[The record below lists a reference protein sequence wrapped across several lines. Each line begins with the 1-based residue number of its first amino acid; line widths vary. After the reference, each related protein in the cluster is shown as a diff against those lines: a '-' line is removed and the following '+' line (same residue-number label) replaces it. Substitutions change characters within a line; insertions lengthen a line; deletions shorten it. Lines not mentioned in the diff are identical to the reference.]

1 MNSSMAQ
8 LHFYVPEEE
17 EKRLREQ
24 ARQAGMPLSR
34 YLAQLVKQGAA
45 ISDDWPPGY
54 FEQVFGGW
62 QGEPLRRAP
71 QGEFEERGAME

>member
-1 MNSSMAQ
+1 MTQ

-17 EKRLREQ
+17 EKQLREQ

-34 YLAQLVKQGAA
+34 YLAHLVKESAA
-45 ISDDWPPGY
+45 TRAEWPSGY

-62 QGEPLRRAP
+62 EGEPLRRAP
-71 QGEFEERGAME
+71 QGEFEQRSALK